1 LNSVTAGFAL
11 LKKNAWLG
19 TIQIHLC

>member
-1 LNSVTAGFAL
+1 MT
-11 LKKNAWLG
+11 